1 MANKDFKVKNGL
13 VVGQDLN
20 VSGVIKLNDTTVID
34 SSGKYT
40 GVDSDILSYLS
51 TNNYATQ
58 AYVDST
64 ITSIIDSAYIQA
76 RQVDLVRDSA
86 FITGVIDA
94 AYIQANQVDIFR
106 NSAFV
111 TDIVD
116 AAYIQARDRI
126 RDSNFVTDIID
137 SAYINS
143 KVIIPDAGVDSAAII
158 GIIDSAYVQARSPA
172 INSIGDIS
180 DVDTTTNAPANGQAL
195 IWDSANGVW
204 SPGNVATSGVDSAA
218 ITNLIDSAYINSR
231 VTSSGGSGT
240 VDSAQTIALITDT
253 IDSAYIQARQIIGGS
268 GTVDSAI
275 ITAIVEQE
283 FTAQDRINQ
292 TNFKFVADSNQS
304 VFTGLDVNNNTLLI
318 DSNLVTVSVN
328 GVILINGE
336 DYTTTS
342 SSITLQYN
350 ANFGD
355 EIYVN
360 TLTSKANI
368 SINSYG
374 FSGLDNYIFIADSGQ
389 TVFTGYDRD
398 SNLLSLTEGL
408 FSVAVNGI
416 RLLPSDYS
424 STETTLT
431 LNDATLAQDEVLVTQ
446 YGFTSAL
453 PISALS
459 TFYYTADSGQTVFTG
474 ADNNGNTLS
483 YKAGSIQA
491 YLNGIYLIPTVDYT
505 ATNGTS
511 FTLTSAAESNAEL
524 VINSIVTA
532 YTQGSSG
539 GSGTVDSA
547 QTIALITDTVDS
559 AYINSRVNLA
569 ASWTEVT
576 DSSSVLSNSRLIVNT
591 SVKPIT
597 LTFPASPTL
606 GDEIKVIDGSGNAY
620 TNNITIDL
628 NGNKIN
634 GISDDL
640 LIDYNRASVT
650 LLYYNSTQGWIVSE
664 K

>member
-64 ITSIIDSAYIQA
+64 ITSVIDSAYIRVRQADIFRDSGFVTGIIDSAYIQA

-86 FITGVIDA
+86 FITNVIDA

-180 DVDTTTNAPANGQAL
+180 DVDTTTVAPLNGQAL
-195 IWDSANGVW
+195 IWDSSNSVW
-204 SPGNVATSGVDSAA
+204 SPGNVAT
-218 ITNLIDSAYINSR
+218 
-231 VTSSGGSGT
+231 SGGSGT

-268 GTVDSAI
+268 GTVDSAT

-283 FTAQDRINQ
+283 FTAQDRISQ
-292 TNFKFVADSNQS
+292 TNFKFVADSNQT

-408 FSVAVNGI
+408 FLVTVNGI

-431 LNDATLAQDEVLVTQ
+431 LNDATLAQDEVLITQ

-459 TFYYTADSGQTVFTG
+459 TFYYTADSGQTVFSG

-505 ATNGTS
+505 ATNGSS

-532 YTQGSSG
+532 YTQGGSG
-539 GSGTVDSA
+539 GTGTVDSA
-547 QTIALITDTVDS
+547 QTISLITDTVDS
-559 AYINSRVNLA
+559 DYVNARVNLV

-597 LTFPASPTL
+597 LTFPATPSL
-606 GDEIKVIDGSGNAY
+606 GDEIKIIDGSGNAH

-634 GISDDL
+634 GISDNL
-640 LIDYNRASVT
+640 LVDYDRASIT
-650 LLYYNSTQGWIVSE
+650 LLYYNTAQGWIISE